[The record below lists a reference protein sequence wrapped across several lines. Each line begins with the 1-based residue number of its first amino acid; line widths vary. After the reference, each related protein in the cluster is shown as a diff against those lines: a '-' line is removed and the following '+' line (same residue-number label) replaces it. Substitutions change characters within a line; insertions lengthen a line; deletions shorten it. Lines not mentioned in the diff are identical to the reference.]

1 MTKDPDR
8 SKLHAQIDENLKRA
22 FQPLLEEPVPDRFR
36 LLLEQLKQR
45 EADGPAPLTPD
56 GSDTPS
62 PSGEEPR

>member
-45 EADGPAPLTPD
+45 ETAEQTPERADPPTAKD
-56 GSDTPS
+56 ED
-62 PSGEEPR
+62 PR